1 MLLPQNCCLIK
12 PTVFVSFLQLLKP
25 PLHFPA
31 SRGLSL
37 RGKNVRKEREVSPL
51 SLIFASSWETSASR
65 EPLHMR
71 YLIFDINGWTL
82 PKNPTTVQR
91 QPLQLVYKI
100 ESLLIETILCSLPLK
115 MMSLAPSDS
124 KFYWL
129 ITKNDRGTE
138 RETLSQDS
146 PPSLANS
153 FCNGNTDREESD
165 HCRSPFSLPFSHPF
179 SKTGQW
185 YQRTGNYLSL

>member
-1 MLLPQNCCLIK
+1 MRERRERSLSLL
-12 PTVFVSFLQLLKP
+12 SFLPRRERPLLAGNP
-25 PLHFPA
+25 YTCVIL
-31 SRGLSL
+31 
-37 RGKNVRKEREVSPL
+37 
-51 SLIFASSWETSASR
+51 
-65 EPLHMR
+65 
-71 YLIFDINGWTL
+71 YLILMVEPCLKCHHCTAPATAVGLQNWVLANWNYTL
-82 PKNPTTVQR
+82 FTPAENQD
-91 QPLQLVYKI
+91 
-100 ESLLIETILCSLPLK
+100 
-115 MMSLAPSDS
+115 MSLAPSNS

>member
-1 MLLPQNCCLIK
+1 MAEPCLKSHHCTAPATAVGLQNWVLANWNY
-12 PTVFVSFLQLLKP
+12 TLFT
-25 PLHFPA
+25 PA
-31 SRGLSL
+31 E
-37 RGKNVRKEREVSPL
+37 NQ
-51 SLIFASSWETSASR
+51 
-65 EPLHMR
+65 
-71 YLIFDINGWTL
+71 D
-82 PKNPTTVQR
+82 
-91 QPLQLVYKI
+91 
-100 ESLLIETILCSLPLK
+100 
-115 MMSLAPSDS
+115 MSLAPSNS

-185 YQRTGNYLSL
+185 YQRTGNYLSLQLFLYRSRRISYLLKLKSHNLWNLKPETELDW